1 VVTVVRVGGVAPK
14 LMAQAMGVSQYWLRR
29 WMRQTP
35 GCRPITADI
44 VDRLDSM
51 PSRRLLMDDLR
62 RRMRELE
69 IRMFDRRPTLP
80 TVQ

>member
-44 VDRLDSM
+44 VDRLDSI
-51 PSRRLLMDDLR
+51 RRDGS
-62 RRMRELE
+62 
-69 IRMFDRRPTLP
+69 
-80 TVQ
+80 